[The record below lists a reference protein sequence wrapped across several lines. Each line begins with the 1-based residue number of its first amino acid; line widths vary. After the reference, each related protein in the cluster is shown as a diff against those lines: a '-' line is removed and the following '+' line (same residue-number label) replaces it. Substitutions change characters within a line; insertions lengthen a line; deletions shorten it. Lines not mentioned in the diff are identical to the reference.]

1 MIASSSTSSSIR
13 LSPYRHQGVT
23 ALRGAKTSV
32 PRLLGPRLVV
42 NMATADRDLT
52 FYTHSLCPYA
62 HRVSLCLAE
71 KAIPH
76 KREHIDLSNKPRW
89 YLDLNRR
96 GLVPAIQLDREVKT
110 ESLELNTFDDVF
122 DGAARLTP
130 DGRKE
135 EMQTLIDSFDGSF
148 ISAGLQF
155 VGGGWGFRRGAPG
168 PRQVDRM
175 AVECERIE
183 RIIEINGSGGPYLM
197 GSEVTLADLALW
209 PFAERYE
216 LAMREFQGV
225 ELREMGPT
233 GSLSRWIDA
242 MRSRPSVVG
251 LRPDDNKL
259 LASWRRTM
267 RLDYFDYETADVDN
281 P

>member
-1 MIASSSTSSSIR
+1 
-13 LSPYRHQGVT
+13 
-23 ALRGAKTSV
+23 
-32 PRLLGPRLVV
+32 
-42 NMATADRDLT
+42 MATSDRDLT

-96 GLVPAIQLDREVKT
+96 GLVPAIQLDGEVKT
-110 ESLELNTFDDVF
+110 ESLDLIYFLEDEFEF
-122 DGAARLTP
+122 EGAASLTP
-130 DGRKE
+130 EGRE
-135 EMQTLIDSFDGSF
+135 VEMQKLIDSFDGTF

-155 VGGGWGFRRGAPG
+155 VGGGWGFSRGAPG
-168 PRQVDRM
+168 ARQADRM
-175 AVECERIE
+175 AAECERIE
-183 RIIEINGSGGPYLM
+183 SIIESNGGPYLM
-197 GSEVTLADLALW
+197 GAEVTLADLALW

-225 ELREMGPT
+225 ELRDMGPS
-233 GSLSRWIDA
+233 GSLGRWIDV
-242 MRSRPSVVG
+242 MKSRPSVVG
-251 LRPDDNKL
+251 LKPDDDKL

>member
-1 MIASSSTSSSIR
+1 MASS
-13 LSPYRHQGVT
+13 
-23 ALRGAKTSV
+23 
-32 PRLLGPRLVV
+32 
-42 NMATADRDLT
+42 DRDLI

-76 KREHIDLSNKPRW
+76 KREHVDLSNKPRW

-96 GLVPAIQLDREVKT
+96 GLVPAIQLDGEVKT
-110 ESLELNTFDDVF
+110 ESLGLNYFLDDEF
-122 DGAARLTP
+122 EGAASLTP
-130 DGRKE
+130 EGRE
-135 EMQTLIDSFDGSF
+135 VEMQRLSDSFDGTF

-155 VGGGWGFRRGAPG
+155 VGGGWGFSRGAPG
-168 PRQVDRM
+168 ARQADRM
-175 AVECERIE
+175 AAECERIE
-183 RIIEINGSGGPYLM
+183 SIIESNGGPYLM
-197 GSEVTLADLALW
+197 GAEVTLADLALW

-225 ELREMGPT
+225 ELRAMGPS
-233 GSLSRWIDA
+233 GSLGRWIDV
-242 MRSRPSVVG
+242 MKSRPSVVG
-251 LRPDDNKL
+251 LKPDDDKL

>member
-1 MIASSSTSSSIR
+1 MVA
-13 LSPYRHQGVT
+13 
-23 ALRGAKTSV
+23 
-32 PRLLGPRLVV
+32 
-42 NMATADRDLT
+42 MANSDRDLI

-76 KREHIDLSNKPRW
+76 KREHVDLSNKPRW

-96 GLVPAIQLDREVKT
+96 GLVPAIQLDGEVKT
-110 ESLELNTFDDVF
+110 ESLALNYFLEDVF
-122 DGAARLTP
+122 EGAASLTP
-130 DGRKE
+130 EGRE
-135 EMQTLIDSFDGSF
+135 VEMQRQIDSFDGTF
-148 ISAGLQF
+148 MSAGLQF
-155 VGGGWGFRRGAPG
+155 VGGGWGFSRGAPG
-168 PRQVDRM
+168 ARQADRM
-175 AVECERIE
+175 AAECERIE
-183 RIIEINGSGGPYLM
+183 SIIESNGGPYLM
-197 GSEVTLADLALW
+197 GAEVTLADLALW

-225 ELREMGPT
+225 ELRDMGPS
-233 GSLSRWIDA
+233 GSLGRWIDV
-242 MRSRPSVVG
+242 MKSRPSVVG
-251 LRPDDNKL
+251 LKPDDDKL